1 MSESINE
8 MQQRYEELKG
18 QAVLHEGAEALIAD
32 LFAEIERLQASNL
45 TLRRT
50 ILKSSSS
57 KESRMSTKLRD
68 ALYE

>member
-1 MSESINE
+1 MNE
-8 MQQRYEELKG
+8 ALTSLKQRYEELNKKSKLDEAA
-18 QAVLHEGAEALIAD
+18 QALFTELLTEA
-32 LFAEIERLQASNL
+32 ERLQASNL

-50 ILKSSSS
+50 ILKSSS

>member
-1 MSESINE
+1 MSETLSE
-8 MQQRYEELKG
+8 LQERYERLKG
-18 QAVLHEGAEALIAD
+18 QAVLDEAAQALIAD
-32 LFAEIERLQASNL
+32 LFAEAERLQASNL

-50 ILKSSSS
+50 ILKSSS

>member
-1 MSESINE
+1 MSEALSE
-8 MQQRYEELKG
+8 LQERYERLKG
-18 QAVLHEGAEALIAD
+18 QAVLDETAQALIAD
-32 LFAEIERLQASNL
+32 LFAEVERLQASNL

-50 ILKSSSS
+50 ILKSSS

>member
-1 MSESINE
+1 MSEALSE
-8 MQQRYEELKG
+8 LQERYERLKG
-18 QAVLHEGAEALIAD
+18 QSALDEAAQTLFVD
-32 LFAEIERLQASNL
+32 LFAEAERLQASNL

-50 ILKSSSS
+50 ILKSSS

>member
-1 MSESINE
+1 MNE
-8 MQQRYEELKG
+8 AIKELQQRYEQLKG
-18 QAVLHEGAEALIAD
+18 QAALNEGTEALIAD
-32 LFAEIERLQASNL
+32 LFAEVERLQASNL

-50 ILKSSSS
+50 ILKSSS

>member
-1 MSESINE
+1 MSEALSE
-8 MQQRYEELKG
+8 LQERYEHLKG
-18 QAVLHEGAEALIAD
+18 KSVLDEAAQALFAD
-32 LFAEIERLQASNL
+32 LFAEAERLQASNL

-50 ILKSSSS
+50 ILKSSS

>member
-1 MSESINE
+1 MSEALSE
-8 MQQRYEELKG
+8 LQERYEHLKG
-18 QAVLHEGAEALIAD
+18 QSVLDEAAQELFAD
-32 LFAEIERLQASNL
+32 LFAEAERLQASNL

-50 ILKSSSS
+50 ILKSSS

>member
-1 MSESINE
+1 MNEAINE

-18 QAVLHEGAEALIAD
+18 QAVLHEGTEALIAD

-50 ILKSSSS
+50 VLKSSS

>member
-1 MSESINE
+1 MNE
-8 MQQRYEELKG
+8 ALTSLKQRYEDLNKAGKLDDAAQALFTEL
-18 QAVLHEGAEALIAD
+18 LTEA
-32 LFAEIERLQASNL
+32 ERLHASNL

-50 ILKSSSS
+50 ILKSSS

>member
-1 MSESINE
+1 MSEVLISLQE
-8 MQQRYEELKG
+8 RYESLKA
-18 QAVLHEGAEALIAD
+18 QAALDDATQA
-32 LFAEIERLQASNL
+32 LFAELFAEAERLQASNL

-50 ILKSSSS
+50 ILKSSS

>member
-1 MSESINE
+1 MNEAINE
-8 MQQRYEELKG
+8 LQQRYERLKE
-18 QAVLHEGAEALIAD
+18 QAVLDEGVEALIAD
-32 LFAEIERLQASNL
+32 LFAEVERLQTSNL

-50 ILKSSSS
+50 ILKSSS

>member
-1 MSESINE
+1 MNE
-8 MQQRYEELKG
+8 ALSSLKQRYEDLNKEGKLDEAAQALFMELMT
-18 QAVLHEGAEALIAD
+18 EA
-32 LFAEIERLQASNL
+32 ERLQASNL

-50 ILKSSSS
+50 ILKSSS

>member
-1 MSESINE
+1 MSEALSE
-8 MQQRYEELKG
+8 LQERYERLKG
-18 QAVLHEGAEALIAD
+18 QSALDQAAQTLFAD
-32 LFAEIERLQASNL
+32 LFAEAERLQASNL

-50 ILKSSSS
+50 ILKSSS

>member
-1 MSESINE
+1 MSEALSE
-8 MQQRYEELKG
+8 LHERYERLKR
-18 QAVLHEGAEALIAD
+18 QSDLDEAALALFAD
-32 LFAEIERLQASNL
+32 LFAEAERLQTSNL

-50 ILKSSSS
+50 ILKSSS

>member
-1 MSESINE
+1 MNE
-8 MQQRYEELKG
+8 VLNSLKQRYKELQEQGKLDESA
-18 QAVLHEGAEALIAD
+18 QT
-32 LFAEIERLQASNL
+32 LFAELMAEAEKLQASNL

-50 ILKSSSS
+50 ILKSSS

>member
-1 MSESINE
+1 MSEALSE
-8 MQQRYEELKG
+8 LQERYERLKG
-18 QAVLHEGAEALIAD
+18 QSALDEAAQMLFAD
-32 LFAEIERLQASNL
+32 LFAEAERLQASNL

-50 ILKSSSS
+50 ILKSSS

>member
-1 MSESINE
+1 MNE
-8 MQQRYEELKG
+8 ALSTLKQRYEDLNKEGKLDEAAQALFMEL
-18 QAVLHEGAEALIAD
+18 LTEA
-32 LFAEIERLQASNL
+32 ERLQASNL

-50 ILKSSSS
+50 ILKSSS